1 MGLPRPTAIVLGLA
15 AATAAATIAVTMVLA
30 PRAAFADDQKLDA
43 DFAKR
48 MFAGGVPNPKAY
60 ACFVRR
66 YDTAHLAQHP
76 LQKVSVMRL
85 LISTE
90 KDPDF
95 PNFQY
100 AFRLGVNYRDRPG
113 DFDSSGN
120 CGHAPTIKDLDNSD
134 IPPEDR
140 VTRPAGIDF
149 ECDVDCDGGGVN
161 VTLANNDNAVILT
174 LDHIRIWRGN
184 APDAK
189 AAGALQ
195 AGEDDKIFRLD
206 RTSTSECASLVAD
219 RKELAAMRRKR

>member
-1 MGLPRPTAIVLGLA
+1 MRRMRDEMRLIRAIAILTGLF
-15 AATAAATIAVTMVLA
+15 ATAAALA
-30 PRAAFADDQKLDA
+30 PLPALADDQQLDT

-48 MFAGGVPNPKAY
+48 VFAGSLPKPKAY

-66 YDTAHLAQHP
+66 YDAAHLAQHP
-76 LQKVSVMRL
+76 LQKVSVMKL

-95 PNFQY
+95 PVFQY

-120 CGHAPTIKDLDNSD
+120 CGHAPTIKDPDNSD

-140 VTRPAGIDF
+140 VTKPTGIDF

-161 VTLANNDNAVILT
+161 VTLSNNDKSVILT
-174 LDHIRIWRGN
+174 LDHIRIWKGN
-184 APDAK
+184 SPDAD

-195 AGEDDKIFRLD
+195 AGKDDKIFRLD
-206 RTSTSECASLVAD
+206 RTDTSECSSLVAN
-219 RKELAAMRRKR
+219 RKELAAMRHK